1 MRLNKRAEKVFFY
14 LLAPLT
20 VLALTCAVMAA
31 HGQFPFGEK
40 SIAWCDM
47 NQQVIPLLMDFK
59 DILAGK
65 SSLLLNMQNAGGMN
79 FWGVF
84 LFFISSPFSFLVAFI
99 EKADIYYA
107 VNILLLLRMMLC
119 AFTAVLFFHRYF
131 CGLDRMQCSILGV
144 LYAFCGYTLFYYQ
157 NIVWLDMMAL
167 FPLLLIALKK
177 LADEEKVLPYVLAL
191 SAVMTINFYLSY
203 MVAIFIVL
211 AAGLY
216 IFCCVERNSRGR
228 RALLLGFATAAAA
241 LLTAP
246 VWLPSLLEYINSA
259 RMGDLVFSLQY
270 SALFTAFPTT
280 LAVLLCT
287 SVIFIAAA
295 FFIASGKIPAAREG
309 RERCVVLVL
318 FLLLLLP
325 VIIEPINK
333 MWHTGNYQAF
343 PVRYGYMTV
352 FFGLIMLA
360 YLISDY
366 NETSRLPA
374 LSNGITAGVV
384 TAVILTAA
392 VAVMCL
398 LLGRYYRELTVYT
411 RTLWGNTDSLEKTL
425 SFALIIALAYFVL
438 LLFYKYRFMRRTAFT
453 VLLAVAVL
461 VECIFNASVYIGSP
475 SGNVQGYQTI
485 ADLEGKIEDAEIYRV
500 RNNKKYFDANLLGG
514 LGYRTL
520 NHYTSLTA
528 ESYMFAMKKLGYSSY
543 WMEVNS
549 NGGTA
554 FTDVLLGNRYT
565 IYSNDDL
572 NTAEYAAGNL
582 EYTNA
587 GYSIVKSNYETPFG
601 FTMNSEAFA
610 MLKQL
615 PDTGRMERQQ
625 QIFAALF
632 HTDETLVM
640 SYELQHAV
648 NTNCYITDGK
658 YNISPDNPDA
668 PSYFLYEL
676 SVKGTQTLYFDCFDR
691 LSNSLSESINNSF
704 TITVN
709 GKRVAGPYPSQ
720 SENGLL
726 NLGTYTD
733 ERVVIQVDVH
743 KSLSTASFG
752 VAGIRLDVLG
762 QAAETLNAAELT
774 EESNGLSGTVTA
786 ENSGE
791 YLFVPV
797 VNDGGFTAVVNGEQV
812 VPETVMDCFLAIPLQ
827 QGGNTVEIQYC
838 PPGMRPGLV
847 LLSVGA
853 VLLLLLLYGLK
864 KGLLERMCSL
874 YLPAGILLGAL
885 WCALFFA
892 VYLFPLII
900 RLWR

>member
-1 MRLNKRAEKVFFY
+1 M
-14 LLAPLT
+14 
-20 VLALTCAVMAA
+20 
-31 HGQFPFGEK
+31 
-40 SIAWCDM
+40 
-47 NQQVIPLLMDFK
+47 
-59 DILAGK
+59 
-65 SSLLLNMQNAGGMN
+65 
-79 FWGVF
+79 
-84 LFFISSPFSFLVAFI
+84 
-99 EKADIYYA
+99 
-107 VNILLLLRMMLC
+107 
-119 AFTAVLFFHRYF
+119 
-131 CGLDRMQCSILGV
+131 
-144 LYAFCGYTLFYYQ
+144 
-157 NIVWLDMMAL
+157 
-167 FPLLLIALKK
+167 
-177 LADEEKVLPYVLAL
+177 
-191 SAVMTINFYLSY
+191 
-203 MVAIFIVL
+203 
-211 AAGLY
+211 
-216 IFCCVERNSRGR
+216 
-228 RALLLGFATAAAA
+228 
-241 LLTAP
+241 
-246 VWLPSLLEYINSA
+246 
-259 RMGDLVFSLQY
+259 
-270 SALFTAFPTT
+270 
-280 LAVLLCT
+280 
-287 SVIFIAAA
+287 
-295 FFIASGKIPAAREG
+295 
-309 RERCVVLVL
+309 
-318 FLLLLLP
+318 
-325 VIIEPINK
+325 
-333 MWHTGNYQAF
+333 
-343 PVRYGYMTV
+343 
-352 FFGLIMLA
+352 
-360 YLISDY
+360 
-366 NETSRLPA
+366 
-374 LSNGITAGVV
+374 
-384 TAVILTAA
+384 
-392 VAVMCL
+392 
-398 LLGRYYRELTVYT
+398 
-411 RTLWGNTDSLEKTL
+411 
-425 SFALIIALAYFVL
+425 
-438 LLFYKYRFMRRTAFT
+438 
-453 VLLAVAVL
+453 
-461 VECIFNASVYIGSP
+461 
-475 SGNVQGYQTI
+475 
-485 ADLEGKIEDAEIYRV
+485 
-500 RNNKKYFDANLLGG
+500 
-514 LGYRTL
+514 
-520 NHYTSLTA
+520 
-528 ESYMFAMKKLGYSSY
+528 
-543 WMEVNS
+543 
-549 NGGTA
+549 
-554 FTDVLLGNRYT
+554 GNRYT

-572 NTAEYAAGNL
+572 NTAEYAARNL

-587 GYSIVKSNYETPFG
+587 GYSIVKSNYKTPFG

-640 SYELQHAV
+640 SYEPQHAV

-847 LLSVGA
+847 LLGVGA

-864 KGLLERMCSL
+864 KGLLERMRSL